1 MCNNYF
7 INATGSFIQMSPFY
21 RDFRMILR
29 LSLSSSVTRMTAAVR
44 LCVHVRVRCPLTAR
58 AWAAWRGA
66 AWRPGAAPSV
76 GEAVG
81 LVQLEQQVVG
91 EVEGGEA
98 DSHGHRP
105 LQPVHAQAFVQPPH
119 ESLLSRDGVHGPQN
133 GAVGP
138 ARDAGRL
145 HAPSHHVQ
153 RVGGRL
159 SDQARAGAES
169 QALVRV
175 RLGSLGS
182 L

>member
-1 MCNNYF
+1 M
-7 INATGSFIQMSPFY
+7 
-21 RDFRMILR
+21 
-29 LSLSSSVTRMTAAVR
+29 
-44 LCVHVRVRCPLTAR
+44 
-58 AWAAWRGA
+58 
-66 AWRPGAAPSV
+66 

-98 DSHGHRP
+98 DPHGHRP
-105 LQPVHAQAFVQPPH
+105 LQPVHAQAFVQSPH
-119 ESLLSRDGVHGPQN
+119 QSLLSRDGAHGPQD
-133 GAVGP
+133 GGVRP

-153 RVGGRL
+153 RVRGRL
-159 SDQARAGAES
+159 SDQARAGAER

-175 RLGSLGS
+175 RLGSLGF